1 MWQYVTPCS
10 ERSPSSLQ
18 VKARVSIE
26 AGSTM
31 GWEKYT
37 TTDGIQIGVDH
48 FGASAPAPKLYE
60 EFGVTK
66 GAIVAAAKKLLGK

>member
-1 MWQYVTPCS
+1 LLYPPLNNA
-10 ERSPSSLQ
+10 PSFLQ

-37 TTDGIQIGVDH
+37 TSDGIQIGVDH

-66 GAIVAAAKKLLGK
+66 NAIVAAAKKLLGK